1 MRLRMAHFK
10 KKNAHLDSGC
20 VAQLIDTRDPRFES
34 SHQQTL
40 SNIFFIVNCVE
51 KMKIKKKRPGI
62 ALFKRATTGLFFI
75 YFWPISNK

>member
-1 MRLRMAHFK
+1 MAHFK

-40 SNIFFIVNCVE
+40 SNIFLLSTVL
-51 KMKIKKKRPGI
+51 KR
-62 ALFKRATTGLFFI
+62 
-75 YFWPISNK
+75 